1 VKDVNSVNKI
11 IKTFFQKKEW
21 RFQKIKEENFDVF
34 FIHFHRDD
42 SNDDDSWSI
51 MLSINEEGKFVQLLS
66 MLKTRELKFIEE
78 KIKLFEFLFEINQK
92 HKLIKCSYLD
102 NKIIY
107 FIDLFTGDTLLNE
120 EQLDRSFDAM
130 LYNLTY
136 SYENIKDYL
145 E

>member
-1 VKDVNSVNKI
+1 MKDVNSVNEI
-11 IKTFFQKKEW
+11 IKTFFEKKEW
-21 RFQKIKEENFDVF
+21 KFQEIKEERFDGF
-34 FIHFHRDD
+34 FIYFHKDD
-42 SNDDDSWSI
+42 SNSDDSWSI

-66 MLKTRELKFIEE
+66 ILKTRELKFIEE
-78 KIKLFEFLFEINQK
+78 KIELFKFLFEINQK
-92 HKLIKCSYLD
+92 HKLIKCSYFD

-107 FIDLFTGDTLLNE
+107 FIDLFTGKNLLNE

-130 LYNLTY
+130 LYNLNY

>member
-1 VKDVNSVNKI
+1 MKDVNSVNKI
-11 IKTFFQKKEW
+11 IKTFFEKKEW
-21 RFQKIKEENFDVF
+21 RFQEIKEENFDVF
-34 FIHFHRDD
+34 FIYFYKDD
-42 SNDDDSWSI
+42 SNSDDSWSI

-66 MLKTRELKFIEE
+66 ILETRELKFIEE
-78 KIKLFEFLFEINQK
+78 KMKLFEFLFEINQK

-107 FIDLFTGDTLLNE
+107 FIDLFTGLALLNE

-136 SYENIKDYL
+136 SYENIKDFL

>member
-1 VKDVNSVNKI
+1 
-11 IKTFFQKKEW
+11 
-21 RFQKIKEENFDVF
+21 
-34 FIHFHRDD
+34 
-42 SNDDDSWSI
+42 